1 MLFSLLYM
9 CVLFCEL
16 VCLVFFDCSAD
27 HPNPPGLPP
36 SSPTRPSSV
45 LVAETFFFEIGLQ
58 VYLSLFGGYF
68 GRASDHETAPIEGIF
83 GSAAYHDREVIIVE
97 PELNLFDR
105 HFGAVAVGRKSE
117 CFF

>member
-1 MLFSLLYM
+1 M
-9 CVLFCEL
+9 FC
-16 VCLVFFDCSAD
+16 
-27 HPNPPGLPP
+27 
-36 SSPTRPSSV
+36 
-45 LVAETFFFEIGLQ
+45 FEIGLQ
-58 VYLSLFGGYF
+58 GYLSLFGGYF

-117 CFF
+117 RSEEHTSELQSLMRNSYAVFCLKKKNTRNERQSNALIKQASHN

>member
-1 MLFSLLYM
+1 M
-9 CVLFCEL
+9 VR
-16 VCLVFFDCSAD
+16 
-27 HPNPPGLPP
+27 PPP
-36 SSPTRPSSV
+36 SSTRTDTLFPYTTLFRAGCLGS
-45 LVAETFFFEIGLQ
+45 VAETFCFEIGLQ
-58 VYLSLFGGYF
+58 GYLSLFGGYF

-117 CFF
+117 CFLDRKSVV